1 MLLLANH
8 TRTLVVYQNLIYKN
22 LISDHFNVMKI
33 KLLMISI
40 IKVLNICLNN
50 QAQYITYACYTI
62 FVLVFFFRNVM
73 YSN

>member
-50 QAQYITYACYTI
+50 QAQYNLRMLHNFC
-62 FVLVFFFRNVM
+62 FSFFFRNVM